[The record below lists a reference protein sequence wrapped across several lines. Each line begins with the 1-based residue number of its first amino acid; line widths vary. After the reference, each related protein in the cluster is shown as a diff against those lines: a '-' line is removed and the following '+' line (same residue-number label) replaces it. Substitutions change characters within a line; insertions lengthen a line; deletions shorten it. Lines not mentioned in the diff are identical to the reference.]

1 MILPHVWPPK
11 IKMLYSG
18 IIKKLKHMTVKK
30 LIDLLQDFDENME
43 VKFAYNFGDY
53 WGTEVASNI
62 TEIDEGQVR
71 HSDYHRMDKVVDDEN
86 DEEYYTKTVVII
98 K

>member
-1 MILPHVWPPK
+1 
-11 IKMLYSG
+11 
-18 IIKKLKHMTVKK
+18 MTVKE
-30 LIDLLQDFDENME
+30 LIESLEDFDPNME

-53 WGTEVASNI
+53 WGTEVASNV

-71 HSDYHRMDKVVDDEN
+71 YSDYHRMDKVVDDEN

>member
-1 MILPHVWPPK
+1 
-11 IKMLYSG
+11 MLYSD
-18 IIKKLKHMTVKK
+18 IIKKLRHMTVKK

-53 WGTEVASNI
+53 WGTEVASNV

-71 HSDYHRMDKVVDDEN
+71 YSDYHRMDKVVDDEN